1 MYVRNFSFNLFFK
14 KFEICFYAKFSDWI
28 YQIEFSLYR
37 AKENAAM
44 ACRDSKDY
52 EKAKELYGES
62 VDEYFA
68 SGSVTTAAQTLEKA
82 AKMLEPF
89 SPESAIQ
96 VC

>member
-1 MYVRNFSFNLFFK
+1 
-14 KFEICFYAKFSDWI
+14 
-28 YQIEFSLYR
+28 
-37 AKENAAM
+37 M